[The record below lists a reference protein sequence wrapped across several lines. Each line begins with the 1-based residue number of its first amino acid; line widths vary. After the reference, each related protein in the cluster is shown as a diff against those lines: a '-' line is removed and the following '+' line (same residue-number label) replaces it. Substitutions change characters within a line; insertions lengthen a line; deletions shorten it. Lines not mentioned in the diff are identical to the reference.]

1 MKVTTINKF
10 YPMWTILPVFII
22 YSIFFIIPNVYSL
35 FLGFTDWT
43 LFDFYNIQF
52 NGIDN
57 YKRLFAEDAFG
68 LAIRNTLLFTIVTVI
83 LKVVLGILF
92 ALLANRKSI
101 FQNFVRSFMFIP
113 VMTSTIVVA
122 IVFGAIL
129 NPTNGILNQFLRFI
143 GLGALAQEWL
153 FDKRFAMLS
162 ICLMEVWQWVGF
174 GMLIFLAGL
183 QGVPKDLLEASKID
197 GANPLQRF
205 WSVTWPLLMPSL
217 NIVLTFSLISGMKVF
232 AQVYALTDGGPAGA
246 TQVLGT
252 YLYKSF
258 ADGYLGYS
266 SAVGF
271 VFTIVVVTITFMF
284 LAIARKREVEL

>member
-35 FLGFTDWT
+35 FLGFTNWT

-57 YKRLFAEDAFG
+57 YKRLFGEDAFG

-83 LKVVLGILF
+83 LKVVLGILL

-101 FQNFVRSFMFIP
+101 FQNFVRSVMFIP

-129 NPTNGILNQFLRFI
+129 NPTNGILNQILRFI

-162 ICLMEVWQWVGF
+162 VCLMEVWQWVGF

-217 NIVLTFSLISGMKVF
+217 NIVLTFSLISGLKVF

-266 SAVGF
+266 SAVGC

-284 LAIARKREVEL
+284 LVIARKREVEL